1 MTELKERIL
10 AAAAKAPSPSRTAMR
25 RRLVLLIAGGAGAM
39 AAIYWMLALH
49 IFVWQGVPRS
59 LILAGGTLLGAAS
72 VAAMAVA
79 IAVGRGRDMLGRSR
93 RWLIALIVLAPLAL
107 LAWKICWSAIF
118 GNLDE
123 SPHLGFR
130 CLWMATATGV
140 VPFAM
145 LSMTRR
151 AADPR
156 PPPPGPPGRRHGR
169 CRRCVWL
176 GAHRSLVP
184 GRRYHSPAARPPA
197 ASRSARAPRGH
208 RGQRGAQGSLKS
220 VSVRPED
227 GSGG

>member
-49 IFVWQGVPRS
+49 IFGWQGVPRS

-107 LAWKICWSAIF
+107 LAWKICWSALF

-130 CLWMATATGV
+130 CLWMAMAMGV
-140 VPFAM
+140 VPLAL

-151 AADPR
+151 AAEPR
-156 PPPPGPPGRRHGR
+156 HPGL
-169 CRRCVWL
+169 L
-176 GAHRSLVP
+176 GAAMGVAVGACGWVLIDLWCPVAGTIHLL
-184 GRRYHSPAARPPA
+184 
-197 ASRSARAPRGH
+197 RGH
-208 RGQRGAQGSLKS
+208 LLPVVLLGLLGGTVGSVVLRVHS
-220 VSVRPED
+220 NP
-227 GSGG
+227 